1 MLTNIAFAR
10 ANARFERRARAT
22 ARATLTAGP
31 RFGFTRADVLV
42 MLLRAMR

>member
-10 ANARFERRARAT
+10 ANARFERRAREAVCAAPT
-22 ARATLTAGP
+22 ARP
-31 RFGFTRADVLV
+31 WFGFTRADVLV